1 MCFSKT
7 VLPTLFDNLGRP
19 LDLPN
24 LDHTL
29 WSDKCDYIGLNK
41 VNNFNKN
48 NKNIIIL
55 QLNIRSLLG
64 KQSNLNMLLNKL
76 YNQNSLPKI
85 ILLSETHLNNSKLR
99 HINIPKYKIL
109 SRNQSKKWRSCSNT
123 SPQYA
128 THKRKK

>member
-19 LDLPN
+19 LDLTN

-29 WSDKCDYIGLNK
+29 WNDKCNYIGLNE

-48 NKNIIIL
+48 NRNLIIL

-64 KQSNLNMLLNKL
+64 KQA
-76 YNQNSLPKI
+76 I
-85 ILLSETHLNNSKLR
+85 
-99 HINIPKYKIL
+99 
-109 SRNQSKKWRSCSNT
+109 
-123 SPQYA
+123 
-128 THKRKK
+128 